1 MTIEKQNILETGID
15 IISYITFFF
24 PTKNEVIKS
33 HIVMEYQNDML
44 LVKSIE
50 LENRPEMN
58 EVIKNL
64 LLIQNFSI
72 EELYSYISKNLL
84 FYEQIND
91 PITTNI
97 DVCKEVNSLNLS

>member
-1 MTIEKQNILETGID
+1 MTIEKQSILETGID

-24 PTKNEVIKS
+24 PKKSEIIKS
-33 HIVMEYQNDML
+33 HIIMEYQNDML

-50 LENRPEMN
+50 LEDRPEMN
-58 EVIKNL
+58 EIVRNL

-72 EELYSYISKNLL
+72 EELYSYISKNLS
-84 FYEQIND
+84 FYEQVNA

-97 DVCKEVNSLNLS
+97 DLCKEIETITLS